1 MARLTLQELREDYER
16 EKRGLSKEQERRIEG
31 MLFNYPFFEVAIE
44 DARRRLEDLY
54 EDKLKISAAPTDEAI
69 PSSGKKGYQHSDK
82 TGQAAAAI
90 ADDPRAQA
98 IKRDIKHHEKQRNSV
113 ARILAF
119 LEEWSM
125 QKERKFIELKYFE
138 RYGVAHICKELGLH
152 TKKYYRFRK
161 EVLHRCGQLKGWL

>member
-1 MARLTLQELREDYER
+1 VAKVTLEELREDYER
-16 EKRGLSKEQERRIEG
+16 EKRGLSKDQERRIEG
-31 MLFNYPFFEVAIE
+31 MLFNYPFFKVAIE

-54 EDKLKISAAPTDEAI
+54 EDKLKISAAPTDETI
-69 PSSGKKGYQHSDK
+69 PTSGKKGYQHSDK

-98 IKRDIKHHEKQRNSV
+98 IRRDIRHYEKQRNSV
-113 ARILAF
+113 ARILSF
-119 LEEWSM
+119 LEEWEL
-125 QKERKFIELKYFE
+125 QQERKFIELKYFE
-138 RYGVAHICKELGLH
+138 RFGVAHICKELDLH